1 MIRQKPISL
10 KIDKGLLAELDSEV
24 ALGWQKRNWHIN
36 QAIRIYLSLQDTRRL
51 YKCVGNESNKS
62 EVLNRWL
69 RARFPEAATW

>member
-10 KIDKGLLAELDSEV
+10 KIDLGLLQELDSEV
-24 ALGWQKRNWHIN
+24 ALGWRKRNWHIN

-51 YKCVGNESNKS
+51 YKCVGNVNEKS
-62 EVLNRWL
+62 EVLNKWL